1 MLAPGVDVGDAPAVE
16 EDLDALL
23 EPGYVQG
30 LVARRQ
36 GALEEPAPRAG
47 RAQRA
52 SGGDAGRCRQAR
64 PPPPSRRHV
73 PSGGSPLASGAPRE
87 TRYLSRIRVMSL
99 VLARDVRPWY
109 CQRPSN

>member
-47 RAQRA
+47 RPQRA
-52 SGGDAGRCRQAR
+52 RGGDAGRCRQAR
-64 PPPPSRRHV
+64 PPSPPRRHV
-73 PSGGSPLASGAPRE
+73 QSVGSRLASGAARQ
-87 TRYLSRIRVMSL
+87 TRYASRSFIRSD
-99 VLARDVRPWY
+99 VLTRDVSTWSS
-109 CQRPSN
+109 QRPFT